1 MGFMSSS
8 NRIESNPS
16 KFNTAQAMVEFLI
29 ILPVMLLLV
38 MGILQFAF
46 IYQAKTTL
54 NYAAFHTVRAG
65 SLNNLSMSAME
76 MAFAS
81 NMAPLYTSSYFEID
95 TSDNCSSTFLNYT
108 LPDGTNPGRQARLSG
123 IQIMDSNT
131 RGILDA
137 NIDNF
142 NSDSVICARR
152 IVQEQIADGYVNIT
166 VVNPSTNAFTD
177 FGVDIDVDG
186 STETAIPNDNLMYR
200 DSTLVGGGLSSQSIQ
215 DANLLKIHVGYCF
228 ELIVPFV
235 DRVIWSLHALS
246 GGPDIE
252 SKRTGVAT
260 THDSAYFGTPTA
272 GSFAESCMNATDDIG
287 DQRYSIVLY
296 SQGIM
301 RMQSAAIEC
310 KMLDSSDP
318 LSC

>member
-1 MGFMSSS
+1 MSSS
-8 NRIESNPS
+8 NRIESSPS

-81 NMAPLYTSSYFEID
+81 NMAPLYASSYLTID

>member
-1 MGFMSSS
+1 MSSS
-8 NRIESNPS
+8 NRIESNPG

-81 NMAPLYTSSYFEID
+81 NMAPLYASSYLTID

>member
-81 NMAPLYTSSYFEID
+81 NMAPLYASSYLTID

>member
-1 MGFMSSS
+1 MSSS

-81 NMAPLYTSSYFEID
+81 NMAPLYASSYLTID